1 MTGTIDGGTVDV
13 GTGTNLVLAGS
24 TLDGVTIDGNLAV
37 SGNAGVT
44 VQDGLTLNGTL
55 SLGATS
61 SNVYGYLSFAGS
73 QTLGGTGTVVFG
85 QDSPNTLLVSD
96 AGTTLTIGSGI
107 TVRGQSGA
115 VGYNP
120 SLGLGTT
127 NGSVVNQGTIQADV
141 SGGTI
146 TVDGTGN
153 QNAGNLNALNGATL
167 SVRGTMTNMA
177 TMSVDS
183 TSVLSLSGT
192 LTGGTIAT
200 QTVRRSTAARWTE

>member
-1 MTGTIDGGTVDV
+1 M
-13 GTGTNLVLAGS
+13 
-24 TLDGVTIDGNLAV
+24 
-37 SGNAGVT
+37 SGDTGVT
-44 VQDGLTLNGTL
+44 VQDGLTLSGTL
-55 SLGATS
+55 TLGAMS
-61 SNVYGYLSFAGS
+61 SNVYGYVSFAGS

-153 QNAGNLNALNGATL
+153 QNAGNLER
-167 SVRGTMTNMA
+167 S
-177 TMSVDS
+177 
-183 TSVLSLSGT
+183 
-192 LTGGTIAT
+192 
-200 QTVRRSTAARWTE
+200 TVRRCPSGAQ